1 MHFLN
6 IIIKT
11 PQLED
16 PAKNHFNVHRH
27 FYRYSK
33 GEFLGPAMTISRTKA
48 KITLKGSHEYED
60 LIQEITCKTASEDTF
75 EIKGV
80 LLSGKDISDII
91 TNLGL
96 DWKLKKSSG
105 KTKNYKA
112 EFLEQTINKDNLIET
127 IDTLRE
133 SSYLLLSF
141 NNGPFCKVTT
151 KKRIPQPSKKKAE
164 EDDLSKRIQF
174 CSGIINNTNSNTNM
188 ILDMILPDFKSKNL
202 PENWKKL
209 SLTNNYKITGIE
221 IPKNIKNSMLMRVMA
236 IRTGKMIRSLEV
248 DGEELIENQYNIVV

>member
-6 IIIKT
+6 ILIKT

-33 GEFLGPAMTISRTKA
+33 GEFLGPAVTISRTKA
-48 KITLKGSHEYED
+48 KITLKGTHEYED
-60 LIQEITCKTASEDTF
+60 LIQEITCKTASEDSF
-75 EIKGV
+75 VIKGV

-96 DWKLKKSSG
+96 DWKLKKSTG
-105 KTKNYKA
+105 KTKNYKT
-112 EFLEQTINKDNLIET
+112 EFLEQTINKDTLLEAIE
-127 IDTLRE
+127 TLRE
-133 SSYLLLSF
+133 NSYLLLSF
-141 NNGPFCKVTT
+141 NNGPSCKVTT

-174 CSGIINNTNSNTNM
+174 CSGIINNTDSNLNLV
-188 ILDMILPDFKSKNL
+188 LDAVLSDFKSNI

-221 IPKNIKNSMLMRVMA
+221 IPKNIQNSMLMRVMA
-236 IRTGKMIRSLEV
+236 IRKGKMLRSLEV
-248 DGEELIENQYNIVV
+248 DGEELIENQYNISV

>member
-33 GEFLGPAMTISRTKA
+33 GDFLGPALTISKTKA
-48 KITLKGSHEYED
+48 KITLKGTHEYED
-60 LIQEITCKTASEDTF
+60 LIQEITCKTASEDSF

-96 DWKLKKSSG
+96 DWRLKKSTG

-112 EFLEQTINKDNLIET
+112 EIIDTKINKDALIET
-127 IDTLRE
+127 IETLRE

-141 NNGPFCKVTT
+141 NNGPSCKVTT

-164 EDDLSKRIQF
+164 DDDLSKRIQF
-174 CSGIINNTNSNTNM
+174 CSGVINNSDSNINV
-188 ILDMILPDFKSKNL
+188 ILDMALPDFKSKI
-202 PENWKKL
+202 PKNWKKL
-209 SLTNNYKITGIE
+209 SLTNNYMISGME
-221 IPKNIKNSMLMRVMA
+221 IPKNLKNSMLMRVMA
-236 IRTGKMIRSLEV
+236 IRKGKMLRSLEA
-248 DGEELIENQYNIVV
+248 DGEELIENQYNIIV